1 MQSSSPLQSHGREHQ
16 PQVVVQVETRDTGC
30 GNPDRTAAGGPR
42 RGRNSVA
49 RGHVCSEALV
59 QGGYCAIGRDWRGM
73 FIRDQVSRGLKRWHA
88 LAHQHHAEDD
98 RGNADDQQQI
108 TDTMPTVPLPVV
120 RTTCSEGG
128 IRGHGALLQ
137 AELPVQSCTV

>member
-1 MQSSSPLQSHGREHQ
+1 
-16 PQVVVQVETRDTGC
+16 
-30 GNPDRTAAGGPR
+30 
-42 RGRNSVA
+42 
-49 RGHVCSEALV
+49 
-59 QGGYCAIGRDWRGM
+59 M

-120 RTTCSEGG
+120 CTTSGEGG

-137 AELPVQSCTV
+137 AELPVQSCTLWPGAIAHHEHITDGLTELPRR